1 MDNKQEKLFFYID
14 SMQMGGANRVMANLT
29 DYFCNNGCQTILIND
44 IYPVSGYPE
53 YKISLGVKRV
63 FLQREKASKLTKNIL
78 RIFDLR
84 RLIIKE
90 KPDCVISFMGP
101 PNIRML
107 IATVGLGVKKVV
119 SVRNDPN
126 AEYGTGLKRAVAV
139 TIFRLANGVVFQT
152 KDAAKYFSESIRKKS
167 AIIFN
172 PVNPKFY
179 NYHWRPGG
187 TEIVIIGRL
196 QPQKNPMN
204 ALRAFELIHEKLPQ
218 YTLDFYG
225 DGELKTELETFAQ
238 KAGIADKVRFHGR
251 TNKVECVLENAALF
265 VLCSDYEGMPN
276 ALMEAMAV
284 GVPVIA
290 TDSPCGGS
298 RALLENEDQGALVP
312 CKDSKKLAKAMLDV
326 LSDNTKQM
334 RMSAGAAKRARE
346 FAPEKILKEW
356 ELFIK
361 SIQMK

>member
-1 MDNKQEKLFFYID
+1 MNNGQEKIFYYID
-14 SMQMGGANRVMANLT
+14 AMYMGGANRVMANLA
-29 DYFCNNGCQTILIND
+29 DYFCETGSQTILVND
-44 IYPVSGYPE
+44 ICPTDDVE
-53 YKISLGVKRV
+53 YKISPKIKRV
-63 FLQREKASKLTKNIL
+63 FLQRKKTNRLSKNIL
-78 RIFDLR
+78 RIVDLR
-84 RLIIKE
+84 RMVKKE
-90 KPDCVISFMGP
+90 RPDAIISFMGP

-107 IATVGLGVKKVV
+107 IATVGLRVKKIV

-126 AEYGTGLKRAVAV
+126 VEYGTGLKRIAAAN
-139 TIFRLANGVVFQT
+139 IFRLADGIVFQT
-152 KDAAKYFSESIRKKS
+152 KDAAEYFPHSIRRRSK
-167 AIIFN
+167 IIFN

-179 NYHWRPGG
+179 DYHWRTGG

-218 YTLDFYG
+218 YILGFYG
-225 DGELKTELETFAQ
+225 DGELKSELESYAQ
-238 KAGIADKVRFHGR
+238 KAGIADKVRFHGK
-251 TNKVECVLENAALF
+251 TNNVESVLAGAALF

-298 RALLENEDQGALVP
+298 RALVENEDQGALVP
-312 CKDSKKLAKAMLDV
+312 CKDSEKLAEAMLDI
-326 LSDNTKQM
+326 LSDNAKQM

-346 FAPEKILKEW
+346 FAPEKVLKEW

-361 SIQMK
+361 SI